1 MLKNGGGWSGEL
13 NGRIVNGSITSKLID
28 LTAVSSA
35 EMTFDWRIKRNL
47 DRGEFVA
54 LDLSQ
59 DGQNWE
65 EGVAILRGNQD
76 QENTWIEESIDL
88 NDWVG
93 GEVQARFRGSM
104 SASKERVNVD
114 DILIT
119 GSLIQESD
127 SLFSNTMGLIG

>member
-1 MLKNGGGWSGEL
+1 MAAISF
-13 NGRIVNGSITSKLID
+13 IIFNGSITSKLID
-28 LTAVSSA
+28 LTDVSSA
-35 EMTFDWRIKRNL
+35 EMTFDWRIQRNL
-47 DRGEFVA
+47 DGGEFVA
-54 LDLSQ
+54 LDLSK
-59 DGQNWE
+59 DGQIWE

-104 SASKERVNVD
+104 SASKERANID

-119 GSLIQESD
+119 GSPLQES
-127 SLFSNTMGLIG
+127 NTLLSPNTGLLG